1 MNSTEGLVCCDERD
15 LVVVKVNSMLGSANT
30 STQCLTDLLEKSFF
44 NIWGGKDELNFI
56 PSLGI

>member
-1 MNSTEGLVCCDERD
+1 
-15 LVVVKVNSMLGSANT
+15 
-30 STQCLTDLLEKSFF
+30 LLEKSFF